1 MDYTATKV
9 SFELILFAV
18 KSNLRFNKPIEIQ
31 TDIPLF
37 LKLGAGVG
45 QRDGVMHK
53 MDMISGT
60 LGKAYG
66 NVGGYVA
73 GSAKLIDMVRSYG
86 AGFIFTTSLP
96 PTVLVR
102 TILYLRRNVYM
113 CFKSH
118 CSQ

>member
-1 MDYTATKV
+1 
-9 SFELILFAV
+9 
-18 KSNLRFNKPIEIQ
+18 
-31 TDIPLF
+31 
-37 LKLGAGVG
+37 
-45 QRDGVMHK
+45 MHK

-102 TILYLRRNVYM
+102 TILYLKKYGSVLKPANNQKEISMTYFQFIIIATGWSEKIGPNSTIRRGTNVTIR
-113 CFKSH
+113 
-118 CSQ
+118 SQGKCNIPTRKAI

>member
-1 MDYTATKV
+1 M
-9 SFELILFAV
+9 
-18 KSNLRFNKPIEIQ
+18 
-31 TDIPLF
+31 
-37 LKLGAGVG
+37 G

-102 TILYLRRNVYM
+102 TILYLRRKVYICYLNPIRRNDLFSSANDFYRLERENQFRFCDPTRGECYASLTRKM
-113 CFKSH
+113 
-118 CSQ
+118 

>member
-1 MDYTATKV
+1 M
-9 SFELILFAV
+9 
-18 KSNLRFNKPIEIQ
+18 
-31 TDIPLF
+31 
-37 LKLGAGVG
+37 G

-53 MDMISGT
+53 MDIISGT

-73 GSAKLIDMVRSYG
+73 GSSSLIDMVRSYG

-102 TILYLRRNVYM
+102 IENHIGTREISFILILFCRMSFKNANV
-113 CFKSH
+113 
-118 CSQ
+118 

>member
-1 MDYTATKV
+1 M
-9 SFELILFAV
+9 
-18 KSNLRFNKPIEIQ
+18 
-31 TDIPLF
+31 LF

-102 TILYLRRNVYM
+102 TILCLRRKVYI
-113 CFKSH
+113 CFIPFKSR
-118 CSQ
+118 

>member
-1 MDYTATKV
+1 MKV
-9 SFELILFAV
+9 KFAMCRLLSFILGLL
-18 KSNLRFNKPIEIQ
+18 KSNQICDL
-31 TDIPLF
+31 IPF
-37 LKLGAGVG
+37 LSLGAGVG

-102 TILYLRRNVYM
+102 VILYRRN
-113 CFKSH
+113 K
-118 CSQ
+118 

>member
-1 MDYTATKV
+1 M
-9 SFELILFAV
+9 
-18 KSNLRFNKPIEIQ
+18 
-31 TDIPLF
+31 
-37 LKLGAGVG
+37 G

-73 GSAKLIDMVRSYG
+73 GSTKLIDMVRSYG

-102 TILYLRRNVYM
+102 TILYFRKYRSLIYTIKKKYQCPIFN
-113 CFKSH
+113 S
-118 CSQ
+118 